1 MIAILKITRCRRQII
16 NSMKKYIFLL
26 FIAPAILSG
35 CKKFLEEDPRGQI
48 VGGNAITDVS
58 SLDAA
63 LTGAYKG
70 VTRTWVRG
78 FLNAST
84 QGFAMGG
91 DDLTTLTGGN
101 KSAFRELD
109 QFAVTASNSH
119 IAMIWNG
126 CYKMIQGANN
136 VIANAPKIKGDPTT
150 ISRIKGEA
158 HFLRAL
164 GYYWLVRGFGAIPLI
179 TEVADAITPELLTV
193 QKTQPAEIYKLIE
206 EDLAV
211 AEGVIPDTKR
221 DPGRPNKGTVKALL
235 ADVYLTEAGWP
246 IKDQSKYA
254 LAAAKAKEVID
265 NKAQYNFDLVD
276 LEELWAGNE
285 AAIGTKEEVMAI
297 HTSENYGG
305 STNSMAGAPTIPAE
319 EGGWEDYHSE
329 INFFNQF
336 PAGKRKDI
344 TFHTVFT
351 KKDGTQVPWQNSI
364 SGHPYYAKFR
374 IEHNDRWYSSMPIH
388 IIRYAHVLL
397 IYAEAQARSAGTP
410 GADAYAALNAVR
422 QRAGLGILSNL
433 TGAAFADS
441 VVNERAWEF
450 AAEGTTRWFDL
461 QRLEKVEEVNANKN
475 AADLKPIGTITKEDY
490 WFPVPLTDANI
501 NPNL

>member
-1 MIAILKITRCRRQII
+1 
-16 NSMKKYIFLL
+16 MKKYMLLL
-26 FIAPAILSG
+26 FILSALLG
-35 CKKFLEEDPRGQI
+35 SCKKFLEENPRGQI
-48 VGGNAITDVS
+48 VGSNAITDLS

-70 VTRTWVRG
+70 VTRTWGRG

-84 QGFAMGG
+84 QGFSMGG

-101 KSAFRELD
+101 KAAFRELD
-109 QFAVTASNSH
+109 QFEVTASNNH

-136 VIANAPKIKGDPTT
+136 VIANAPKIKGDPET

-164 GYYWLVRGFGAIPLI
+164 GYYWLVRGFGSIPLI
-179 TEVADAITPELLTV
+179 TDVVDAITPDWLTV
-193 QKTQPAEIYKLIE
+193 QKVEPAEIYQLIE
-206 EDLAV
+206 ADLLA
-211 AEGVIPDTKR
+211 AEAVIPNAKR

-276 LEELWAGNE
+276 LEDLWAGNE
-285 AAIGTKEEVMAI
+285 TAIGTKEEVMAF
-297 HTSENYGG
+297 HTSEDYGG

-319 EGGWEDYHSE
+319 EGGWEDYHAE
-329 INFFNQF
+329 INFFNKF
-336 PAGKRKDI
+336 PAGKRKNI

-351 KKDGTQVPWQNSI
+351 KKDGTQVTWQNSI

-374 IEHNDRWYSSMPIH
+374 IEHNDRWYSSMPVH

-397 IYAEAQARSAGTP
+397 IFAEAQARATGAP
-410 GADAYAALNAVR
+410 DADAYAALNAVR
-422 QRAGLGILSNL
+422 NRAGLEALSNL
-433 TGAAFADS
+433 SGPAFADS

-461 QRLEKVEEVNANKN
+461 QRLEKVEEANAGKH
-475 AADLKPIGTITKEDY
+475 AADLKPIGDITKDDY
-490 WFPVPLTDANI
+490 WFPVPLTDSNI

>member
-1 MIAILKITRCRRQII
+1 
-16 NSMKKYIFLL
+16 MKKYIFL
-26 FIAPAILSG
+26 FFFTPALLSG

-48 VGGNAITDVS
+48 VGSNAITDIS

-70 VTRTWVRG
+70 VARTWVRG

-84 QGFAMGG
+84 QGFSMGG
-91 DDLTTLTGGN
+91 DDLTTMSGGN
-101 KSAFRELD
+101 KAGFRELD
-109 QFAVTASNSH
+109 QFEVTASNGH

-136 VIANAPKIKGDPTT
+136 VISNAPKIKGDPLV
-150 ISRIKGEA
+150 IGRIKGEA
-158 HFLRAL
+158 HFLRAM
-164 GYYWLVRGFGAIPLI
+164 GYYWLVRGFGPVPLI

-193 QKTQPAEIYKLIE
+193 QKVQPAEIYKLIE
-206 EDLAV
+206 EDLLA
-211 AEGVIPDTKR
+211 AEATVSDTKLA
-221 DPGRPNKGTVKALL
+221 PGRVNKGAVKALL
-235 ADVYLTEAGWP
+235 ADVYLTEGGWP
-246 IKDQSKYA
+246 IKDASKYA

-265 NKAQYNFDLVD
+265 NKALYNFDLVD
-276 LEELWAGNE
+276 LETLWAGNE
-285 AAIGTKEEVMAI
+285 TAIGTKEEVMAV
-297 HTSENYGG
+297 HTSENFGG

-329 INFFNQF
+329 INFFLNF
-336 PAGKRKDI
+336 PEGKRKDI

-364 SGHPYYAKFR
+364 SRHPYFAKMR

-388 IIRYAHVLL
+388 IMRYAHVLL

-410 GADAYAALNAVR
+410 NADAYTALNAVR
-422 QRAGLGILSNL
+422 DRAGLGALSGL

-461 QRLEKVEEVNANKN
+461 QRLEKVEEANANKN
-475 AADLKPIGTITKEDY
+475 AGDLKPIGNITKDDY

>member
-1 MIAILKITRCRRQII
+1 
-16 NSMKKYIFLL
+16 MKKYVFLF
-26 FIAPAILSG
+26 FIAPVLLGG
-35 CKKFLEEDPRGQI
+35 CKKFLEENPRGQI
-48 VGGNAITDVS
+48 VGDNAITDVT

-70 VTRTWVRG
+70 VTRTWTRG
-78 FLNAST
+78 FLNSST
-84 QGFAMGG
+84 QVFSMGG
-91 DDLTTLTGGN
+91 DDLTTIAGGN
-101 KSAFRELD
+101 KAAFREVD

-136 VIANAPKIKGDPTT
+136 VIGKAPGIKGDQAK
-150 ISRIKGEA
+150 ISAIKAEA

-179 TEVADAITPELLTV
+179 TDVSDAVTPELLTI
-193 QKTQPAEIYKLIE
+193 QKTQPSEIYKVIE
-206 EDLAV
+206 QDLV
-211 AEGVIPDTKR
+211 IAETALPDSKR
-221 DPGRPNKGTVKALL
+221 DPGRPNKGTAKALL

-246 IKDQSKYA
+246 LKEESKYA
-254 LAAAKAKEVID
+254 LAASKAKEVID
-265 NKAQYNFDLVD
+265 NKALYNFGLAD
-276 LEELWAGNE
+276 LEDLWAGNE
-285 AAIGTKEEVMAI
+285 AAIGTKEEVMAF

-305 STNSMAGAPTIPAE
+305 STNSMAGAPAIPAE
-319 EGGWEDYHSE
+319 EGGWEDYQAE

-351 KKDGTQVPWQNSI
+351 KKDGTQVPWQSSI

-374 IEHNDRWYSSMPIH
+374 IEHNDRWYSSMPVH
-388 IIRYAHVLL
+388 MIRYAHVLL
-397 IYAEAQARSAGTP
+397 IYAEAQARSSGTP
-410 GADAYAALNAVR
+410 NAEAYAALNAVR
-422 QRAGLGILSNL
+422 ARAGLEALSNL
-433 TGAAFADS
+433 TTQVFIDA

-461 QRLEKVEEVNANKN
+461 QRLEKVEEVNTGKN
-475 AADLKPIGTITKEDY
+475 AADLQPIGTITKEDY